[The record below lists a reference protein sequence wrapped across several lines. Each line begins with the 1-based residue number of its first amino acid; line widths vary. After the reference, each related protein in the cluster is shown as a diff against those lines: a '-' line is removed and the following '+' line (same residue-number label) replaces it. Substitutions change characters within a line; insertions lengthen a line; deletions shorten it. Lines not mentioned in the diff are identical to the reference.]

1 MLNKLNMESF
11 IKKLFGIKFTDYNE
25 LIENGAYI
33 VDVRTPGEF
42 NSGHI
47 KESTN
52 IPLDQIQSKLE
63 AIKEMNRSIIFCCAS
78 GIRSGQATSI
88 AKSRGIESY
97 NGGGWRSLNSK
108 LNK

>member
-1 MLNKLNMESF
+1 MSLFKR
-11 IKKLFGIKFTDYNE
+11 LFGIKTTDFNQLLE
-25 LIENGAYI
+25 DGAYI

-42 NSGHI
+42 NSGNI

-52 IPLDQIQSKLE
+52 IPLDQIQSNLKT
-63 AIKEMNRSIIFCCAS
+63 IKEMNKSIIFCCAS
-78 GIRSGQATSI
+78 GVRSGRATSI
-88 AKSRGIESY
+88 AKAIGIKSY

>member
-1 MLNKLNMESF
+1 MSLLKR
-11 IKKLFGIKFTDYNE
+11 LFGIKTTDFNQLLE
-25 LIENGAYI
+25 DGAYI
-33 VDVRTPGEF
+33 IDVRTPGEF

-63 AIKEMNRSIIFCCAS
+63 AIKEMNKSIIFCCAS
-78 GIRSGQATSI
+78 GVRSGRATSI
-88 AKSRGIESY
+88 AKAIGIKSY

>member
-1 MLNKLNMESF
+1 MSLL
-11 IKKLFGIKFTDYNE
+11 KKLFGIKTTDFNQLLE
-25 LIENGAYI
+25 DGAYI

-42 NSGHI
+42 NSGNI
-47 KESTN
+47 KGSTN
-52 IPLDQIQSKLE
+52 IPLDKVQSN
-63 AIKEMNRSIIFCCAS
+63 IKEIEILNNSVIFCCAS
-78 GIRSGQATSI
+78 GVRSGQATSI